1 MNRYFTLTI
10 AAFVLMVASATGPSI
25 ATAQC
30 NTCATPTVAYQ
41 PVQPVTAVYTQE
53 RTGWYPGRLL
63 DRLRMRSWRAQTP
76 ATATYTTAAYAP
88 TSYNYTAA
96 YAPYTASYTPYT
108 ASYAP
113 YTASYTP
120 YVTAYAPL
128 QRRVYRP
135 VVLQPVIADT
145 GCSTCNY
152 TPAATC
158 SDCGVAQAA
167 YSQPLGGCSNCE
179 AASSVPDYAYEDAG
193 SWRDS
198 SASASSNPPTPQPSL
213 KPEADPQLSYFRGE
227 ALASARELE
236 TLRNRI
242 DQLERERDAYLGY
255 GTERRSGY
263 RGAEEPEESILKKT
277 PSEEP
282 ETEDGWP
289 GLYKSDNAPEVEE
302 EPAASNPYPR
312 WNMGVSERTARGPSV
327 NVWNAVYSKNSA
339 RGSQVSTQ
347 RSANKAPTQAEIDAI
362 GWRAVKRDR

>member
-1 MNRYFTLTI
+1 MNRIFTFAL
-10 AAFVLMVASATGPSI
+10 AAFAITAVAVASPGI
-25 ATAQC
+25 ANAQC
-30 NTCATPTVAYQ
+30 DTCATPTVAYQ

-88 TSYNYTAA
+88 TNYTAA
-96 YAPYTASYTPYT
+96 YTPYT

-113 YTASYTP
+113 YTTNYTPYTASYTP
-120 YVTAYAPL
+120 YVTSYAPL
-128 QRRVYRP
+128 QRVSRP
-135 VVLQPVIADT
+135 VVLRPVAADT
-145 GCSTCNY
+145 GCTTCSY

-167 YSQPLGGCSNCE
+167 YSEPVSGCSNCE
-179 AASSVPDYAYEDAG
+179 ASSSVPNYSYEDAG
-193 SWRDS
+193 NWRE
-198 SASASSNPPTPQPSL
+198 SAPSTTAGPATPRPTLEPQ
-213 KPEADPQLSYFRGE
+213 ADPQNSYYRGE
-227 ALASARELE
+227 SLASARELE

-242 DQLERERDAYLGY
+242 EQLERERDAYHSGY
-255 GTERRSGY
+255 GRERRSGY
-263 RGAEEPEESILKKT
+263 RGTEEPEASILKKT
-277 PSEEP
+277 PAEEP
-282 ETEDGWP
+282 EAEDGWP
-289 GLYKSDNAPEVEE
+289 GLYNSDNASEVEE

-347 RSANKAPTQAEIDAI
+347 RSASKAPTQAEIDAI